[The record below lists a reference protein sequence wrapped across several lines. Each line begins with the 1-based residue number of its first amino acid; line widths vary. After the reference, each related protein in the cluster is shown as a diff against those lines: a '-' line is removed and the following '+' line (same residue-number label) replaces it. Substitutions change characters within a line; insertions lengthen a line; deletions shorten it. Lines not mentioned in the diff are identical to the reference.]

1 MRLARPTLAFALA
14 LALPA
19 AAQPPRA
26 ASDSAVL
33 ARIREEGA
41 QRSRVMETAVMLSDV
56 LGPRLAGS
64 PEYRE
69 AAEWA
74 RAELARYGLQ
84 NARLEPWGRRRG
96 RSWTVTRHGVE
107 LLSPRYQR
115 IRAFPRA
122 WSPPTAG
129 VVRGTPVL
137 VDIRADSDV
146 VKYRGRLRGAIVMN
160 GPARAD
166 TTAERFAPHARRFTG
181 AELDSLARLAEPGD
195 PKDYCE
201 DACGYAENVR
211 RRLRVQQ
218 LLREEGVAALL
229 EPSRNRNA
237 VLVTG
242 YQAYDSDVS
251 AAVPAFFVDRADY
264 DRVVHL
270 IQAGRA
276 PVLELSLQTR
286 SALPAGA
293 DTLGYNVLA
302 ELPGSDPAV
311 ADEVVMVGGHFDS
324 WTAGTGATDNAAG
337 VAAAMEALRILQTTG
352 ARPRRTVRIAMW
364 DGEEHEDY
372 FGSLGWVRRHLGDPA
387 TMRLLPE
394 HAKVSAYFNLDNGT
408 GAVRGIYL
416 QGNARA
422 RPVLAS
428 VLAPLA
434 DLGASTLTIKRVGS
448 TDHVPFWGVGV
459 PAFTFI
465 QDPID
470 YEPLTHHTEADD
482 ASNLLPGD
490 LRQAAIVLASVL
502 YQVANLPEKLPR
514 MPLPAPAATK

>member
-1 MRLARPTLAFALA
+1 MRTTVSLPFALL
-14 LALPA
+14 LALPLG
-19 AAQPPRA
+19 AQAP

-33 ARIREEGA
+33 ARIRDEGTR
-41 QRSRVMETAVMLSDV
+41 RSRVVETAVMLSDV

-74 RAELARYGLQ
+74 RAELERYGLR
-84 NARLEPWGRRRG
+84 NAALEPWGRRRG
-96 RSWTVTRHGVE
+96 RSWSVARHSIE
-107 LLSPRYQR
+107 LVSPRYQR

-129 VVRGTPVL
+129 VVRGTPVV
-137 VDIRADSDV
+137 VDVRADSDV
-146 VKYRGRLRGAIVMN
+146 VKYRGKLRGAIVMN
-160 GPARAD
+160 GGARFD
-166 TTAERFAPHARRFTG
+166 TAQARFEPHARRFTG
-181 AELDSLARLAEPGD
+181 AQLDSLARLTDPGD
-195 PKDYCE
+195 PKDYCD

-237 VLVTG
+237 VMVSG

-251 AAVPAFFVDRADY
+251 GAVPGFFVDRSDY
-264 DRVVHL
+264 DRIVHL
-270 IQAGRA
+270 VEAGRA
-276 PVLELSLQTR
+276 PVLELSLETR

-293 DTLGYNVLA
+293 DTLGYNVVA
-302 ELPGSDPAV
+302 ELPGSDPAL
-311 ADEVVMVGGHFDS
+311 AAEVVMVGGHFDS

-337 VAAAMEALRILQTTG
+337 VAAAMEALRILQAVG
-352 ARPRRTVRIAMW
+352 ARPRRTLRIAMW

-372 FGSLGWVRRHLGDPA
+372 FGSLGYVRKHFGDPE
-387 TMRLLPE
+387 TRRMLPE
-394 HAKVSAYFNLDNGT
+394 NARVSAYFNLDNGT
-408 GAVRGIYL
+408 GAIRGVYL

-434 DLGASTLTIKRVGS
+434 DLGATTLTIKRVGS
-448 TDHVPFWGVGV
+448 TDHVPFWGVGI

-482 ASNLLPGD
+482 ASNLMPAD
-490 LRQAAIVLASVL
+490 LRQASIVLASVL

-514 MPLPAPAATK
+514 VALPAAPAPATR